1 MSVPQATV
9 LALQGLG
16 DIEQIKKGQKV
27 LINGAGGGVGTSVVQ
42 IAKSFG
48 VHATLLQ

>member
-9 LALQGLG
+9 LALQGLR

-27 LINGAGGGVGTSVVQ
+27 LINGAGGGVGKFVVQ

-48 VHATLLQ
+48 AHVTLLQ